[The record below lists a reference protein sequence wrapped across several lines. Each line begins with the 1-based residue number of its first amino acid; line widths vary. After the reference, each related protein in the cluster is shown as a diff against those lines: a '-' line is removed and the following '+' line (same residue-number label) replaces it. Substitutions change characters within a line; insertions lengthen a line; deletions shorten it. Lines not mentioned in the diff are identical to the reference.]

1 MFINV
6 MHTNFNYRH
15 CLLLLINLYFVECCR
30 LYESDKSITIIVFF
44 MHICMKVTK
53 ISQYFAN
60 NLFNIHLMETAGMQA
75 DERWK
80 KRSVCGGWGLCL
92 GLTGCLTG
100 QPKSGMR

>member
-6 MHTNFNYRH
+6 MHTNFIYRH
-15 CLLLLINLYFVECCR
+15 CLLLLIHLYFVECCR

-53 ISQYFAN
+53 ISQYFAK
-60 NLFNIHLMETAGMQA
+60 NLFNIHLMETTGMQA

-80 KRSVCGGWGLCL
+80 KRSVCGGVGIVFRLNRLFDW
-92 GLTGCLTG
+92 TA
-100 QPKSGMR
+100 KKRH